1 MVRKNRMLV
10 FAPDAVNRLMRM
22 KGINDNDLRNAGIA
36 ETTMKRIYMD
46 KPFRAL
52 PVTYMKLCKVLSCK
66 KGDITYWQGYEMPDA
81 YDKDDDWRQRK
92 CAVCGK
98 TFIPFTTTKRPD
110 GTISV
115 AGKYY
120 RSFQCCEE
128 AIPQFKR
135 KDKRKDLENYRGHGN
150 NFTKKGSD
158 SGSRQSQ
165 GEEFCNA
172 KYPHLY
178 SITRSSN
185 EET

>member
-98 TFIPFTTTKRPD
+98 TFIPFTTIKRPD
-110 GTISV
+110 G
-115 AGKYY
+115 
-120 RSFQCCEE
+120 
-128 AIPQFKR
+128 
-135 KDKRKDLENYRGHGN
+135 
-150 NFTKKGSD
+150 TKKGSD

-172 KYPHLY
+172 RYPHLY
-178 SITRSSN
+178 SITRGSN

>member
-120 RSFQCCEE
+120 SLSSAAKKPTRSSNGKTKEKTSKTTE
-128 AIPQFKR
+128 AMGIISQ
-135 KDKRKDLENYRGHGN
+135 
-150 NFTKKGSD
+150 KKGSD